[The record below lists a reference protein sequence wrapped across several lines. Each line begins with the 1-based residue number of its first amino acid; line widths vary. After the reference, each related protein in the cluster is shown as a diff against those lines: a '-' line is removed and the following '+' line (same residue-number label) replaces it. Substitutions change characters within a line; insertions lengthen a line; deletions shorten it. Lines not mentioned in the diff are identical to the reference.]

1 MLGRS
6 QPLLLLSSGP
16 LKGMVQLRTA
26 SPCVSALRA
35 TSQGRQGSLQRLEG
49 PGRAM
54 HNGTAA
60 ERHCYVTSR
69 PARTRGHVSLCRA
82 GAKKQAT
89 IRMRPASAQLLHL
102 TLCLCGCWQ
111 AALGTAEP
119 PELLLLTQLLPRRW
133 SAYLRS
139 APIDDVRRVS
149 TRKAPTAPAPYAM
162 P

>member
-1 MLGRS
+1 MPGSMRC
-6 QPLLLLSSGP
+6 LLTCMHAADST
-16 LKGMVQLRTA
+16 QLRPNTVTVQ
-26 SPCVSALRA
+26 CLW
-35 TSQGRQGSLQRLEG
+35 GR
-49 PGRAM
+49 
-54 HNGTAA
+54 
-60 ERHCYVTSR
+60 
-69 PARTRGHVSLCRA
+69 
-82 GAKKQAT
+82 
-89 IRMRPASAQLLHL
+89 
-102 TLCLCGCWQ
+102 WQ